1 MRFSRTHGI
10 RGLGEF
16 FWDDSFSTDFPDYYF
31 DSPLVEVSA
40 PDGEFTGQTEVLE
53 YNGPTDYGSNPDYAA
68 IIKEQSHFGY
78 TEPVEPSGGSSIY
91 SGTTRP
97 LATLG
102 QDAPD
107 YEADEVAAR
116 AGNGQPDLENPY
128 YPFAAPIEE
137 RRASEF
143 RASYGDSR
151 AGQSTFIKDAVTAI
165 PAAFKAITD
174 YDLARMRLEI
184 EKARTMPGRPLPTLG
199 GKAVSSVRPDPA
211 NPKMQ
216 LVTYADGSMARV
228 PVASAGGGGWQTPA
242 LLALGAAGLF
252 LLLRRR

>member
-1 MRFSRTHGI
+1 MRFQRTHRM

-16 FWDDSFSTDFPDYYF
+16 FWDDTFTPDFPDYFF

-40 PDGEFTGQTEVLE
+40 PDGEFTEQTEVLE
-53 YNGPTDYGSNPDYAA
+53 YNAPVVYDLPSQNATTLVS
-68 IIKEQSHFGY
+68 QGY
-78 TEPVEPSGGSSIY
+78 TQDEEASGGSTMY
-91 SGTTRP
+91 SGSP
-97 LATLG
+97 ATQNLDFQATG
-102 QDAPD
+102 G
-107 YEADEVAAR
+107 AA
-116 AGNGQPDLENPY
+116 
-128 YPFAAPIEE
+128 
-137 RRASEF
+137 

-184 EKARTMPGRPLPTLG
+184 EKARTVPGRSLPTLG

-216 LVTYADGSMARV
+216 LVTYADGSVARV
-228 PVASAGGGGWQTPA
+228 PVAAAGGGGWQTPA

>member
-1 MRFSRTHGI
+1 M

-16 FWDDSFSTDFPDYYF
+16 FWDDSFSTDFPDYYFDSTDFPDYYFDSTDFPDYYF

-40 PDGEFTGQTEVLE
+40 PDGEFTEQTEVLE
-53 YNGPTDYGSNPDYAA
+53 YNAPIVYDLPSESATDLVS
-68 IIKEQSHFGY
+68 QGY
-78 TEPVEPSGGSSIY
+78 TQDEEPSGGSTMY
-91 SGTTRP
+91 SGSPATQNLDFQTTGG
-97 LATLG
+97 AT
-102 QDAPD
+102 Q
-107 YEADEVAAR
+107 
-116 AGNGQPDLENPY
+116 
-128 YPFAAPIEE
+128 
-137 RRASEF
+137 
-143 RASYGDSR
+143 ASYGDSR
-151 AGQSTFIKDAVTAI
+151 AGQSSFIRASDVLPLVPTLLKTISDH
-165 PAAFKAITD
+165 K
-174 YDLARMRLEI
+174 LQEMRLEI
-184 EKARTMPGRPLPTLG
+184 EKARTMPGRSLPTLG

>member
-1 MRFSRTHGI
+1 MRFSRTHGM

-16 FWDDSFSTDFPDYYF
+16 FWDDSFTPDFPDYFF

-53 YNGPTDYGSNPDYAA
+53 YNGPTDYSSNPDYAA

-78 TEPVEPSGGSSIY
+78 TEPVEPSGGSSIFPATEGESLVADPAADIVDPLSY
-91 SGTTRP
+91 SPGYLRP
-97 LATLG
+97 A
-102 QDAPD
+102 
-107 YEADEVAAR
+107 
-116 AGNGQPDLENPY
+116 LEY
-128 YPFAAPIEE
+128 A
-137 RRASEF
+137 
-143 RASYGDSR
+143 DSR
-151 AGQSTFIKDAVTAI
+151 AGQSSFIRASDVLPLVPTLLKTI
-165 PAAFKAITD
+165 SD
-174 YDLARMRLEI
+174 YKLQEMRLEI
-184 EKARTMPGRPLPTLG
+184 EKARTVPGRPLPTLG